1 MTKGNYWDG
10 AIEQMP
16 AGELRELQFERL
28 KELVRYVYREN
39 AGHRKRF
46 ADAGVKP
53 QDIKKFKD
61 IAKLPFLTKDDLR
74 HYYPYGLACVPMSEV
89 LYVHASSGTTGK
101 PVVAPYTKGDLENWA
116 DLMAR
121 SMWAGGFR
129 QDDVLHNA
137 YGYGLFTGAHGHEL
151 GANRIGA
158 AVIPMGAGN
167 TRRQLAIMRDFG
179 ATALGATP
187 SYALHLAEVARQTGL
202 DPSRDFEIRL
212 GFLGA
217 ETWSNELRNKIES
230 TWAMRAC
237 EQYGLTEVI
246 GPGVSFSCGEEDW
259 LHVNADHFLMEVVDP
274 QTGEPLP
281 PGERGELVFTTL
293 RKEAFPVIR
302 FRTRDLAVESEEM
315 CGCGRTLPRHSRILG
330 RTDDMIKVKGVML
343 FPRQIEEAIM
353 RVQGTSENYQ
363 IVKVSEGS
371 FRGLRVLVEPA
382 SECSDTG
389 SVAEMAKAISREI
402 YAMLGVHVDVRAA
415 SPGSIPRSAGK
426 AKRVIEG

>member
-1 MTKGNYWDG
+1 MRKGNYWDS
-10 AIEQMP
+10 AIEQLP
-16 AGELRELQFERL
+16 AEDLRELQLERL
-28 KELVRYVYREN
+28 KDLVRYVYKEN

-46 ADAGVKP
+46 SDAGVKP
-53 QDIKKFKD
+53 QDIRKLED
-61 IAKLPFLTKDDLR
+61 ISKLPFLTKDDLR

-101 PVVAPYTKGDLENWA
+101 PVVAPYSKEDLENWSE
-116 DLMAR
+116 LMAR

-129 QDDVLHNA
+129 RDDVLHNA

-167 TRRQLAIMRDFG
+167 TRRQLAIMQDFG

-187 SYALHLAEVARQTGL
+187 SYALNLAEVAKQIGL
-202 DPSRDFEIRL
+202 DPSRDFNINF

-217 ETWSNELRNKIES
+217 ETWSNELRDKIES
-230 TWAMRAC
+230 TWTMKAC

-246 GPGVSFSCGEEDW
+246 GPGVSFSCGVANW

-274 QTGEPLP
+274 QTGESLP

-293 RKEAFPVIR
+293 QKEAFPVIR
-302 FRTRDLAVESEEM
+302 FRTKDLAVESSEICE
-315 CGCGRTLPRHSRILG
+315 CGRTLPRHSRILG
-330 RTDDMIKVKGVML
+330 RADDMIKVKGVML

-353 RVQGTSENYQ
+353 RVQGASENYQ
-363 IVKVSEGS
+363 LVKFTEGS
-371 FRGLRVLVEPA
+371 FQGLRVLVEPVP
-382 SECSDTG
+382 EVSDTG
-389 SVAEMAKAISREI
+389 DVGKMIEAISREI
-402 YAMLGVHVDVRAA
+402 YTMLSVHVEVKAA
-415 SPGSIPRSAGK
+415 APGSIPRSAGK
-426 AKRVIEG
+426 AKRVTEE

>member
-61 IAKLPFLTKDDLR
+61 ITKLPFLTKDDLR

-202 DPSRDFEIRL
+202 DPSR
-212 GFLGA
+212 
-217 ETWSNELRNKIES
+217 
-230 TWAMRAC
+230 
-237 EQYGLTEVI
+237 EV
-246 GPGVSFSCGEEDW
+246 
-259 LHVNADHFLMEVVDP
+259 
-274 QTGEPLP
+274 
-281 PGERGELVFTTL
+281 
-293 RKEAFPVIR
+293 R
-302 FRTRDLAVESEEM
+302 FR
-315 CGCGRTLPRHSRILG
+315 
-330 RTDDMIKVKGVML
+330 
-343 FPRQIEEAIM
+343 
-353 RVQGTSENYQ
+353 VQ
-363 IVKVSEGS
+363 
-371 FRGLRVLVEPA
+371 RG
-382 SECSDTG
+382 
-389 SVAEMAKAISREI
+389 
-402 YAMLGVHVDVRAA
+402 HVR
-415 SPGSIPRSAGK
+415 
-426 AKRVIEG
+426 